1 MSETSSLI
9 PFLNNT
15 DDIGRLVLCALFLL
29 SFASWYV
36 IVQRLWH
43 RRQQAPHS
51 SRFRQELQAAATP
64 QALAANL
71 DRHPPREPLGRL
83 AGEALDAVRQLR
95 QRSGT
100 ALCDT
105 GPSEEFVA
113 AALRRALLEE
123 STRAEYGLS
132 LLATIAAT
140 APFIGLFGTVWG
152 IYHALVA
159 ISLSGQGSLDKVAG
173 PIGEALIMTACG
185 LAVAIPAVLAYNAFV
200 RELRVRQCIWESF
213 AHDLLAFLGTGILAE
228 RQAAPGVDDR
238 RPLYSMMEGR

>member
-1 MSETSSLI
+1 MSESSSLI
-9 PFLNNT
+9 PFLGNT
-15 DDIGRLVLCALFLL
+15 DDIGRLVLCALLLL

-36 IVQRLWH
+36 IVLRLWH
-43 RRQQAPHS
+43 GRQQAALS
-51 SRFRQELQAAATP
+51 ARFQQELQTTATP

-71 DRHPPREPLGRL
+71 DRQAPDEPLGRL
-83 AGEALDAVRQLR
+83 ADEALAAVRQLR
-95 QRSGT
+95 QHSTNAVCG
-100 ALCDT
+100 T

-113 AALRRALLEE
+113 AALRRALHEE
-123 STRAEYGLS
+123 ATRAEHGLS
-132 LLATIAAT
+132 LLATVAAT

-200 RELRVRQCIWESF
+200 RELRVRQCHWESF
-213 AHDLLAFLGTGILAE
+213 AHDLLVFLGTGNLPE
-228 RQAAPGVDDR
+228 RQTAPGMPHR
-238 RPLYSMMEGR
+238 QPLQGATEA